1 VTGRS
6 RTTSAAT
13 VSAIR
18 STVFK
23 AGNLTAVE
31 KHLTAQGFDLI
42 PGDADG
48 ALAINPA
55 QNKNL
60 LLEFTE

>member
-1 VTGRS
+1 
-6 RTTSAAT
+6 
-13 VSAIR
+13 
-18 STVFK
+18 VFK

-48 ALAINPA
+48 VLAINPA

-60 LLEFTE
+60 LFEFTD